1 MKKLIALLAVGFV
14 VLCAVKSVAATIEA
28 NKRAAEEKAL
38 KDEEQPEEESA
49 EETEEKEEN

>member
-1 MKKLIALLAVGFV
+1 MKKLIALLAVGFI